1 MQIKNADATIRQEAK
16 KLSTSRASEI
26 HREQVRALM
35 RGAHEKSVFGDISF
49 SDAKFDKAFDKTL
62 EPAGQHLGLVVMLG
76 DRVLGSC
83 YCSLGGYFIGDGG
96 RIVSVTTFN
105 IDLGCATGMLGG
117 KVALRLAKGI
127 ETSAQASAATHVL
140 YYVTAGVEI
149 AHADRVF
156 RKIGMKQIGGNYGV
170 RLV

>member
-1 MQIKNADATIRQEAK
+1 MKCVEEVIRYEAVN
-16 KLSTSRASEI
+16 LSTSRASEV

-35 RGAHEKSVFGDISF
+35 RAAHEKSVLGDIPF
-49 SDAKFDKAFDKTL
+49 SNAKFDKAFDKTL
-62 EPAGQHLGLVVMLG
+62 QPAGQHLGLVVMLG
-76 DRVLGSC
+76 DRVLGSY

-127 ETSAQASAATHVL
+127 ETWAQASAATHVL

-149 AHADRVF
+149 MRADRFF
-156 RKIGMKQIGGNYGV
+156 RKIGMKQLGGNYGSK
-170 RLV
+170 LV